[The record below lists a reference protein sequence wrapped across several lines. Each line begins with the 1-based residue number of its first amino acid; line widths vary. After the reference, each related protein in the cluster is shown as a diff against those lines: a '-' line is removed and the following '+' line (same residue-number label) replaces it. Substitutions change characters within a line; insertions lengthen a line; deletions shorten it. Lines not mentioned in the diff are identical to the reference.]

1 MIGLSIKEFINTLK
15 NIIFSS
21 PSSILF
27 AVAGF
32 IFLIAMVTNVRKKG
46 SIGKTLYLIG
56 WIFIV
61 TFLVTKYNGYLTTLL
76 DNLINNVFM
85 QVFFPNL
92 ATYVII
98 IILSNI
104 IYIKSA
110 LKKDKKNY
118 EKIIN
123 TIFFVIIMFGMNYTL
138 EEVISDNVNIYD
150 VDLYSNQKIL
160 VLVQS
165 TTIVFIV
172 WQVFLISKKII
183 TKLISLSN
191 NKVEK
196 DTLLNKSEITNKD
209 NLEVSDADD
218 TIQDGLQTIVQ
229 TPEVNPYI
237 SQKESVANDDSVVQN
252 PLVQG
257 VNISYVNPMS
267 NVSSNLNTANG
278 NIQNGQFQNV
288 NLNLNNALTSSNVSN
303 PNLATNLNNVVSS
316 EQKNGTQ
323 NLQTQ
328 NVISKP
334 NNGGLNIQS
343 TSIQNNAWIPNNN
356 SNSQVVSKP
365 SDTIPSPDIF
375 NQIPK

>member
-15 NIIFSS
+15 NIVFSS

-27 AVAGF
+27 AIAGF
-32 IFLIAMVTNVRKKG
+32 IFLIAMVTNVRKKK

-61 TFLVTKYNGYLTTLL
+61 TFLVTKYNNYLTTLL
-76 DNLINNVFM
+76 DNLINNVFI

-104 IYIKSA
+104 IYINSA

-123 TIFFVIIMFGMNYTL
+123 TIFFVIVMFGMNYTL
-138 EEVISDNVNIYD
+138 EEVIRDNVNIYD
-150 VDLYSNQKIL
+150 VDIYSNQKIL

-196 DTLLNKSEITNKD
+196 DIILNKNDDFIVSDYNKTQKVIQENDVNAYTSVSEITTN
-209 NLEVSDADD
+209 NS
-218 TIQDGLQTIVQ
+218 I
-229 TPEVNPYI
+229 
-237 SQKESVANDDSVVQN
+237 VQN
-252 PLVQG
+252 PSIQN
-257 VNISYVNPMS
+257 VNISYVNPTS
-267 NVSSNLNTANG
+267 NFDGNLENV
-278 NIQNGQFQNV
+278 QN
-288 NLNLNNALTSSNVSN
+288 
-303 PNLATNLNNVVSS
+303 TNLNNSFSTNLNTPNNVISS
-316 EQKNGTQ
+316 EHVQ

-328 NVISKP
+328 NAFPKP
-334 NNGGLNIQS
+334 NNINVQS
-343 TSIQNNAWIPNNN
+343 TSIQNNIPNNQIVN
-356 SNSQVVSKP
+356 QQPDK
-365 SDTIPSPDIF
+365 IPIPDIF
-375 NQIPK
+375 NQSPK